1 MGGQRW
7 IVSAFCVVSIAA
19 LPCAAIPTA
28 VDAPK
33 PNLKTDVK
41 SDPHADALKAKGLA
55 RSGNVIV
62 LAGEAEV
69 LEQMKALRQDRKQ
82 AERETQQRKRAEDK
96 IAANQK
102 FIRDSIKDLK
112 ESEKRLP
119 KMKDVNLHNRL
130 VTRMNALSARVKE
143 AIDSQKDLEEEAN
156 KVPNTGKTKFVEGL
170 VAVAPKVEALTAK
183 YKEAA
188 ADSGV
193 KALVAKVNA
202 GGGPKATFGPS
213 PDFSRAVDE
222 VATWRSQIESE
233 AIPLRETQGVHSV
246 EVAVNGESMHMLLDT
261 GASHVTLPHEV
272 AEKLKITPT
281 EQDPTVKMKLA
292 NGSIIEGKLITLKDV
307 RVGRFTVNNVGC
319 VVLQAGLSDPPT
331 ILGNSF
337 LSHFVVK
344 MSASTRELHL
354 TEVGSGGGGSGG
366 DTTTAKPGGSG
377 A

>member
-1 MGGQRW
+1 MGGLQRLATSLAVVA
-7 IVSAFCVVSIAA
+7 ISAVPCPAISSAA
-19 LPCAAIPTA
+19 DVPQPGVKAA
-28 VDAPK
+28 VAP
-33 PNLKTDVK
+33 
-41 SDPHADALKAKGLA
+41 DPHAEALKAKGLA
-55 RSGNVIV
+55 RAGNAIV

-69 LEQMKALRQDRKQ
+69 LEKMKALRQDRKQ

-119 KMKDVNLHNRL
+119 KIKDVNLHNRL
-130 VTRMNALSARVKE
+130 VTRMNALAARVKE
-143 AIDSQKDLEEEAN
+143 AIESQKDLEEEAN
-156 KVPNTGKTKFVEGL
+156 EVPNTGKTRFVEGL
-170 VAVAPKVEALTAK
+170 AAVAPKVDALAGK
-183 YKEAA
+183 YKEAT
-188 ADSGV
+188 DDPGV
-193 KALVAKVNA
+193 KAVVTKVNA
-202 GGGPKATFGPS
+202 GGGLKAAFGPS
-213 PDFSRAVDE
+213 PDFNRAVDE
-222 VATWRSQIESE
+222 VATWRSQVESE

-246 EVAVNGESMHMLLDT
+246 EVAVNGESMHMLFDT

-292 NGSIIEGKLITLKDV
+292 NGAIIEGKLITLKSV
-307 RVGRFTVNNVGC
+307 RVGRFTVNNVSC
-319 VVLQAGLSDPPT
+319 VVLQPGLSDPPT

-344 MSASTRELHL
+344 MSASARELHL
-354 TEVGSGGGGSGG
+354 TEVGNAGGGSGG
-366 DTTTAKPGGSG
+366 GAATVKPDASG